1 MDQDEKQQRLL
12 SLTMALEDLNRIIT
26 KMEQN
31 NYPAEDINSYYKKR
45 WDTWSEIYKVK
56 TS

>member
-12 SLTMALEDLNRIIT
+12 SLTMALEDLDRIIT

-31 NYPAEDINSYYKKR
+31 NYPAKDINSYYKKR